1 MLMLALAE
9 EKDDT
14 ELLEHLLLDKLWKM
28 GIVVVAVIIAI
39 VVMVIIYRK
48 VGRR

>member
-1 MLMLALAE
+1 MLMLLLAE

-39 VVMVIIYRK
+39 VAMVIIYRK
-48 VGRR
+48 AGRR